1 MVQLQSFKS
10 PLLLISFSSLVVIQ
24 AATVEFRV
32 VAPNTVD
39 NVQVSVNGQVTPL
52 SAKDPDVP
60 YFVGQAEAS
69 DNAKYKVSKPS
80 FFVSFFSS
88 WYANY
93 SNFFLLLTYSY

>member
-10 PLLLISFSSLVVIQ
+10 PLLLISISSLVAIQ
-24 AATVEFRV
+24 AANVEFRV
-32 VAPNTVD
+32 IAPNTVD
-39 NVQVSVNGQVTPL
+39 NVQVSVNGQVTSL

-80 FFVSFFSS
+80 FFLFPFSLLGMLIIAIFF
-88 WYANY
+88 
-93 SNFFLLLTYSY
+93 LLTYSY